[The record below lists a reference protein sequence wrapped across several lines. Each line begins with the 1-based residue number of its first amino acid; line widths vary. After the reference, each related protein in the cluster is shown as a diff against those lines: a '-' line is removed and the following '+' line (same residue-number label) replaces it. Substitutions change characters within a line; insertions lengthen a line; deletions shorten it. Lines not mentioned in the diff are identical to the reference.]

1 MRKYILNIKWPKTIT
16 NEKIYEKTE
25 IEKWSQIARKR
36 RLKFFGKVVRMDEDI
51 PVKKVLK
58 YATEPLKKSIGKPKT
73 TWLSTIKSDLERNN
87 MSWENAIEIA
97 KNKKVWN
104 NITKNFA

>member
-16 NEKIYEKTE
+16 NVKVYEKTE

-36 RLKFFGKVVRMDEDI
+36 RLKFFGNDIRMDEDI
-51 PVKKVLK
+51 PESLEVCNR
-58 YATEPLKKSIGKPKT
+58 TFQKT
-73 TWLSTIKSDLERNN
+73 NRKAENNVAIIKSDLERNN

>member
-1 MRKYILNIKWPKTIT
+1 MQQNL
-16 NEKIYEKTE
+16 
-25 IEKWSQIARKR
+25 
-36 RLKFFGKVVRMDEDI
+36 F
-51 PVKKVLK
+51 
-58 YATEPLKKSIGKPKT
+58 KKSIGKPKT

-97 KNKKVWN
+97 KSKKVWN